1 MCKERASDESGGFE
15 DDPERIR
22 QELLPGPAP
31 PPKDHATA
39 LQTIDDWNETWV
51 SICDTQDTNR
61 IVLTEELREFIEE
74 TKYLARWCESAGLDS
89 SPLLEYAH
97 NAWDTYYGFRP
108 TLPHI
113 PDALWVLLERLKYRL
128 HPFQL
133 RPFAEQTSATD
144 EEHRQPI
151 PTDEANIAVRKFLEQ
166 HPHATARQVVQG
178 VGIAP
183 GRVSKLDSWRAVQGR
198 RKANKTPAPKR
209 ERKLTRKMLET
220 LGRTNDP
227 ALRIEV
233 KEAVWQRLLEEAE
246 PQERAKLHSMKAED
260 RDRLIQAALEQ
271 RQEQLEE

>member
-1 MCKERASDESGGFE
+1 MGKKKASDESGGFE

-31 PPKDHATA
+31 PPDDPATA

-133 RPFAEQTSATD
+133 RPFAEQTSATG
-144 EEHRQPI
+144 RAASRSP
-151 PTDEANIAVRKFLEQ
+151 PTRRTSWSGSSLSSTLMRRPAKSLRASVSPWGGSLNS
-166 HPHATARQVVQG
+166 T
-178 VGIAP
+178 P
-183 GRVSKLDSWRAVQGR
+183 GELYREGGRPTRRLPRRGSGSSQGR
-198 RKANKTPAPKR
+198 C
-209 ERKLTRKMLET
+209 
-220 LGRTNDP
+220 
-227 ALRIEV
+227 
-233 KEAVWQRLLEEAE
+233 
-246 PQERAKLHSMKAED
+246 
-260 RDRLIQAALEQ
+260 
-271 RQEQLEE
+271 